1 MFRSTQGALTN
12 IISYSLTK
20 YLPLTV
26 IAIISSL
33 GPMVTVVMAYILLKE
48 RVARFEMVIL
58 LLSLVSILAFSL
70 FPASGED

>member
-1 MFRSTQGALTN
+1 
-12 IISYSLTK
+12 
-20 YLPLTV
+20 
-26 IAIISSL
+26 
-33 GPMVTVVMAYILLKE
+33 MVTVVMAYILLKE